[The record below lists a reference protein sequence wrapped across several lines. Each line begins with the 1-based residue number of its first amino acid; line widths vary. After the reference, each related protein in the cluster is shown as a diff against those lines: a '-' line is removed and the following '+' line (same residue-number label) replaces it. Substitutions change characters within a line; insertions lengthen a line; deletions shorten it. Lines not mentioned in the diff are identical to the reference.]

1 MGLEF
6 FLGFNV
12 QTLCDAVLNSY
23 STKWELIELTD
34 PDIYLEG
41 PKGPDMNCLGRRPK
55 NQG

>member
-12 QTLCDAVLNSY
+12 QTLCEAVLNSY
-23 STKWELIELTD
+23 STKWELIEQTD
-34 PDIYLEG
+34 PGIYLEG